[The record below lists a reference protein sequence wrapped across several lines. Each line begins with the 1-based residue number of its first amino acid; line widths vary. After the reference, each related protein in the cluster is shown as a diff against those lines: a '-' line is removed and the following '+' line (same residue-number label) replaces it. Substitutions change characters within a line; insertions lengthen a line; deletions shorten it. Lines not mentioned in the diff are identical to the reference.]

1 MKRFTFIFIAM
12 VAIAVLTSS
21 ITVQAEA
28 TPWLNLNVAPFNPEG
43 ELKVDLEGPAEF
55 AKYGLLTEQQAEEL
69 IILIKNNKFE
79 RVVLQRGRPL
89 RAMLSR
95 NKGKVHAD
103 TAGVDPQ
110 WRNIVSVDARL
121 YRLSGTEYMIV
132 DQCGNPVLADPI
144 SVQVVREYAQS
155 GPDAVRTWRPNLWSW
170 KNSSPEGRD
179 ILSQMWNGVK
189 GRQSIDLSDQI
200 MQAAAAGKILPYMK
214 TDEMFKFEWF
224 DIDQD
229 AYLRDTIWVTA
240 NDQGTTKRVEICP
253 LSTSQGL
260 HASGGNAT
268 LTIRILPVWAKPD
281 MSYTVTAAQGLHLRY
296 PKGHM
301 LFSCGK
307 ATASMAPQGCL
318 SPTISYQHAQRAGI
332 TDLHF
337 VVDD

>member
-1 MKRFTFIFIAM
+1 MKRFTFIFIA
-12 VAIAVLTSS
+12 VVVIAALTNF

-28 TPWLNLNVAPFNPEG
+28 VPWLNLNVAPFNPEG
-43 ELKVDLEGPAEF
+43 DLKVDLEGPAEF
-55 AKYGLLTEQQAEEL
+55 AKYGLLTEQQVEEL

-121 YRLSGTEYMIV
+121 YRSGGIEYMIV

-144 SVQVVREYAQS
+144 PVQVVREYAQS
-155 GPDAVRTWRPNLWSW
+155 GPDAVRTWRLNLWSW
-170 KNSSPEGRD
+170 ENSSPEGRD
-179 ILSQMWNGVK
+179 VLSQMWNGVK

-200 MQAAAAGKILPYMK
+200 MEAAAAGKILPYVK
-214 TDEMFKFEWF
+214 TNEPFKFEWF
-224 DIDQD
+224 DIDEEI
-229 AYLRDTIWVTA
+229 YLRDTIWVTA
-240 NDQGTTKRVEICP
+240 NEQGTAKRVEIHP

-260 HASGGNAT
+260 YASEGNAT
-268 LTIRILPVWAKPD
+268 LTIRISPVWAKPD
-281 MSYTVTAAQGLHLRY
+281 MSYAVTATQGLHLRY
-296 PKGHM
+296 PKGHV

-307 ATASMAPQGCL
+307 ATANMTPQGCL
-318 SPTISYQHAQRAGI
+318 SPTISYRHAQRAGI

-337 VVDD
+337 VVY